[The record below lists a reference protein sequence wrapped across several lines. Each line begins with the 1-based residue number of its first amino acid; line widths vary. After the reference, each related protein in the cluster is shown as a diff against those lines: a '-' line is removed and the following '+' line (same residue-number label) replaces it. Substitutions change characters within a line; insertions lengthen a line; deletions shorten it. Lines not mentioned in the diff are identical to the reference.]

1 MKCREALPD
10 SFLNL
15 RLSPIRMLRN
25 TREEIIADTE
35 YLLNRVG
42 SLDRVGICCINMDYG
57 TPEENLF
64 AVCQVVEKYRK
75 LSGK

>member
-42 SLDRVGICCINMDYG
+42 IFRSRWNLLFNMDYG
-57 TPEENLF
+57 TTEENLSQS
-64 AVCQVVEKYRK
+64 VR
-75 LSGK
+75 S